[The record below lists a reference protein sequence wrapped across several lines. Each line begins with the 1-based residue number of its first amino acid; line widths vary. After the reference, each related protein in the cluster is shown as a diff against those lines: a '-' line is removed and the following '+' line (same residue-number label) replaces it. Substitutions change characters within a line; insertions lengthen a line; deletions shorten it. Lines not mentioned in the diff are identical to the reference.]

1 MDGMIKSCH
10 DENGWVEGTG
20 EGLRRAGMRQ
30 GVGVASTGVQRSS
43 AKSATHSVLPSLDH
57 GSHSLAS
64 PHGLHVEY
72 GGGPLVRGGMRGHGM
87 DGMIKSCHDEDGRPD
102 GLKRL
107 PVISPCQ
114 EKMSP
119 VPLAM
124 LRGAFGFKWS
134 GRPDSNRRPLD
145 PQSSALPGCATA
157 RRQGS
162 LYPLPLPGARLA
174 LHSNPQSAVFAQ
186 ACGWR

>member
-87 DGMIKSCHDEDGRPD
+87 DGMIKSCHDEEGWVEGTGEELRRAGMGQGVDAASTGAPAS
-102 GLKRL
+102 L
-107 PVISPCQ
+107 PQNPPHTPSCHDLIMASI
-114 EKMSP
+114 
-119 VPLAM
+119 
-124 LRGAFGFKWS
+124 
-134 GRPDSNRRPLD
+134 
-145 PQSSALPGCATA
+145 
-157 RRQGS
+157 
-162 LYPLPLPGARLA
+162 PLPIRT
-174 LHSNPQSAVFAQ
+174 VFTSSRAEKNLS
-186 ACGWR
+186 GSG